1 MDAVHNKA
9 AIGLS
14 ISGVKGFQFLNLAT
28 NSFEPAFASPST
40 DISEDPLI
48 DPTRNLLLS
57 PGERGIYEIVNV
69 TTSTSP
75 TFFEN
80 PIVVPAQV
88 PDSAGED
95 CSTGIA
101 MAPREFSLPSVV
113 FIADLTQAIFTPAV
127 FPAPAGTWTAPS
139 QNQSLTESFLSA
151 GASGMAVAQGTHTG
165 VVTGEFSGNNLTA
178 IALPATSGTGIPAIT
193 DWVTCNMGPAP
204 VMGGPPLFE
213 TGADPH
219 TVTAY
224 QSPTSGD
231 AIALV
236 ANGAF
241 DTVTLT
247 VTATELAV
255 VDLTKM
261 LDPTIVPRTVGGH
274 GCASIFLPSTVVSFV
289 PVP

>member
-9 AIGLS
+9 VIGLS
-14 ISGVKGFQFLNLAT
+14 VGVVAGVGVPGFQFLNLAT
-28 NSFEPAFASPST
+28 NSFEPAFASPAKE
-40 DISEDPLI
+40 ISEDPLI

-57 PGERGIYEIVNV
+57 PTEGGDYEIINV
-69 TTSTSP
+69 AASTSP
-75 TFFEN
+75 AFFEN
-80 PIVVPAQV
+80 PIVVPAEV

-101 MAPREFSLPSVV
+101 LAPREFSEPSVV
-113 FIADLTQAIFTPAV
+113 FIADLTQAIFTPGS
-127 FPAPAGTWTAPS
+127 PAGTWTAPS
-139 QNQSLTESFLSA
+139 QNQSLTESFLAA

-165 VVTGEFSGNNLTA
+165 VVTGEFGGNNLTA

-193 DWVTCNMGPAP
+193 DWVTCNMGPTP
-204 VMGGPPLFE
+204 VVGGPPPFE
-213 TGADPH
+213 TGNDPH
-219 TVTAY
+219 PVTAY

-236 ANGAF
+236 ANF
-241 DTVTLT
+241 DSAANSPTQ
-247 VTATELAV
+247 LAV

-261 LDPTIVPRTVGGH
+261 LNPTIVPRTLAGH
-274 GCASIFLPSTVVSFV
+274 GCAAGVLPSSVVSFV